1 MSKSNTPSKN
11 RTPKSN
17 YKKEK
22 WLEDEESDSFSL
34 SSDSHIRIDPNRNI
48 IGLRIS
54 GEKPENITSGLI
66 SNELNEEIF
75 FISPETMQI
84 AGILVGDLCKIS
96 NGENIKVGITW
107 PRQSQRLSSVILSNS
122 ILKDLKPADGDSVI
136 VSKLDRRYSEGT
148 I

>member
-1 MSKSNTPSKN
+1 
-11 RTPKSN
+11 
-17 YKKEK
+17 
-22 WLEDEESDSFSL
+22 
-34 SSDSHIRIDPNRNI
+34 
-48 IGLRIS
+48 
-54 GEKPENITSGLI
+54 
-66 SNELNEEIF
+66 
-75 FISPETMQI
+75 MQI

>member
-1 MSKSNTPSKN
+1 MQPLFRLLGNACK
-11 RTPKSN
+11 RE
-17 YKKEK
+17 EK
-22 WLEDEESDSFSL
+22 YF
-34 SSDSHIRIDPNRNI
+34 
-48 IGLRIS
+48 
-54 GEKPENITSGLI
+54 
-66 SNELNEEIF
+66 
-75 FISPETMQI
+75 
-84 AGILVGDLCKIS
+84 GILVGDLCKIS